1 MLNGLDHRPPAG
13 GGIWLYPGYGRPRPF
28 KGGNSLPLREIT
40 WEGTATLLWDNLF
53 KRFGLPDKIISDRDP
68 IFAAHT
74 FQELLKLLNI
84 KLNLTTAYRPQSDG
98 STERINQEIK
108 AYLSIYCMSHLEDWL
123 HSLSTLEFT
132 HNNQRHAERVHTPF
146 ELIQGNSP
154 ISIPITFSHTKFLS
168 IEEKM
173 KQMINDRE
181 EALVAHELARTRIA
195 NKKQSNFISFEK
207 NQVWLDMRNL
217 KMNHHKKIAPKR
229 EGPFEIDEV
238 LGPVTYW
245 LIHGRYT
252 MCFMQWYSDHTSKMK
267 SMETTIQGPYLNY
280 SKEKRYMKWKQ
291 FSNINEGEEDTN
303 TMSNGKVIWSPKQHG
318 KINQPSPMMATWF
331 DNTKININYRNRLDD
346 KEQRN
351 SKRRKTIKTQRN
363 IKEKPFY

>member
-1 MLNGLDHRPPAG
+1 
-13 GGIWLYPGYGRPRPF
+13 
-28 KGGNSLPLREIT
+28 
-40 WEGTATLLWDNLF
+40 
-53 KRFGLPDKIISDRDP
+53 
-68 IFAAHT
+68 
-74 FQELLKLLNI
+74 LKLLNI

-238 LGPVTYW
+238 LGPVTY
-245 LIHGRYT
+245 
-252 MCFMQWYSDHTSKMK
+252 
-267 SMETTIQGPYLNY
+267 
-280 SKEKRYMKWKQ
+280 
-291 FSNINEGEEDTN
+291 
-303 TMSNGKVIWSPKQHG
+303 
-318 KINQPSPMMATWF
+318 
-331 DNTKININYRNRLDD
+331 
-346 KEQRN
+346 
-351 SKRRKTIKTQRN
+351 
-363 IKEKPFY
+363 